1 MVRRQHCRPA
11 RAMLTLRDINYL
23 HLKICGELLTYL
35 SREAAGELDGS
46 EREHLEYLK
55 GLSDRLHA
63 AEEAAA

>member
-1 MVRRQHCRPA
+1 
-11 RAMLTLRDINYL
+11 MLTLRDINYL

-35 SREAAGELDGS
+35 SREAAGELDGA

-63 AEEAAA
+63 AEESAA

>member
-1 MVRRQHCRPA
+1 MPVAEKNTHWLA
-11 RAMLTLRDINYL
+11 EYENYL